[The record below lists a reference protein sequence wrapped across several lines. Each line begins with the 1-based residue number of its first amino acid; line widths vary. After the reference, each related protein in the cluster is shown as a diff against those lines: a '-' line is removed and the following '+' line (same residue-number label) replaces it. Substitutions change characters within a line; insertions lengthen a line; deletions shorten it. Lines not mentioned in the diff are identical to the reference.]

1 METGELYKEDIIMN
15 QKNRKQK
22 NMNSKKT
29 RFGVFDVVN
38 LIILSIYGVI
48 VFFPF
53 YNTFIVSITTEFEYA
68 KTPFLLFPKQPD
80 FLSYEVIF
88 TSKHVWKGFGV
99 TIFVVLVGVIYQ
111 LFLTTTMAYGLGKKY
126 PGIKFISFAIVFTMY
141 FGGGLIPFYLLMV
154 NLKLVNSLFSLIL
167 PAGIGIGY
175 MVIMRDYFSKIPKEL
190 EESALIEG
198 ANDMIVFSKIH
209 LPLSM
214 PLLVTISLYYGV
226 DRWNDYYLGM
236 LFIKDAWKRPLQ
248 LILMEILTEYLKA
261 SENIPSTIQK
271 RLYSEGMKMATIMFT
286 TLPIMLVYPF
296 LQKYFVRGLMSG
308 AVKA

>member
-1 METGELYKEDIIMN
+1 
-15 QKNRKQK
+15 
-22 NMNSKKT
+22 
-29 RFGVFDVVN
+29 
-38 LIILSIYGVI
+38 
-48 VFFPF
+48 
-53 YNTFIVSITTEFEYA
+53 
-68 KTPFLLFPKQPD
+68 
-80 FLSYEVIF
+80 
-88 TSKHVWKGFGV
+88 VWKGFGV

-154 NLKLVNSLFSLIL
+154 NLKLVNSLFSMIL